1 MPVSSGSQLLDIVE
15 RGSQREFTTS
25 KPDVL
30 IDRKI
35 TGKPQCVITDETVR
49 TVRILIG
56 TIRFV
61 IIGQGSGQVDF
72 RQKISTK
79 GTKLPIGRFQFIQG
93 NSSVNRLNTRHSNS
107 FIQGYFPFLLCRQC
121 QRQANGSKSKQY
133 TFLFHYTQYFPL

>member
-15 RGSQREFTTS
+15 RGSQREFTTG

-79 GTKLPIGRFQFIQG
+79 RYEIP
-93 NSSVNRLNTRHSNS
+93 NRPFSIHS
-107 FIQGYFPFLLCRQC
+107 RQQ
-121 QRQANGSKSKQY
+121 QRQQIEYA
-133 TFLFHYTQYFPL
+133 P